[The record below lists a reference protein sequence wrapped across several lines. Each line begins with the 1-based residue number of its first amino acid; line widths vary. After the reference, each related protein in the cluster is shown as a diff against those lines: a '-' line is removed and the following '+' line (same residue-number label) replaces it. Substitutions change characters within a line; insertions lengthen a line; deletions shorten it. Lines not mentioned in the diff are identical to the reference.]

1 MNARQ
6 RSFCEHYAAC
16 GNAAEAARRAGYS
29 EKTARQQGERLLTN
43 VDILAYVKLLQ
54 DKAAAVR
61 VADMLEVKGVWT
73 DVLRNDSAKA
83 ADRLKAGELLA
94 RAAGE
99 FAGQQKA
106 SVTERSTDGS
116 EAAQQ
121 DQQQFVARIVLPWN
135 GRSPFNAVE
144 TDDGEIVPL
153 SGAESDDVWTYLP
166 HGIGGAANE

>member
-29 EKTARQQGERLLTN
+29 ERTARQQGERLLTN
-43 VDILAYVKLLQ
+43 ADILAYIRQLQ
-54 DKAAAVR
+54 DQAASAR
-61 VADMLEVKGVWT
+61 IADMIEIRQTWT
-73 DVLRNDSAKA
+73 GVLRDDGAKNS
-83 ADRLKAGELLA
+83 DRLKAGELLA

-99 FAGQQKA
+99 FAGQQKPP
-106 SVTERSTDGS
+106 VRERSTDGS
-116 EAAQQ
+116 DAAQ
-121 DQQQFVARIVLPWN
+121 DQQQFIARIVLPWN

-153 SGAESDDVWTYLP
+153 SGSESDDVLTFLP
-166 HGIGGAANE
+166 YKAGGVYGSE

>member
-29 EKTARQQGERLLTN
+29 ERTARQQGERLLTN
-43 VDILAYVKLLQ
+43 VDIAKYVRDLQ
-54 DKAAAVR
+54 DRAANGRIASMLQVR
-61 VADMLEVKGVWT
+61 AFWS
-73 DVLRNDSAKA
+73 DVLNSPTERT
-83 ADRLKAGELLA
+83 ADRLRAGELLA

-99 FAGQQKA
+99 FAGQQKPP
-106 SVTERSTDGS
+106 VTERSTDGS
-116 EAAQQ
+116 DAAQ

-166 HGIGGAANE
+166 CGGRIWQ